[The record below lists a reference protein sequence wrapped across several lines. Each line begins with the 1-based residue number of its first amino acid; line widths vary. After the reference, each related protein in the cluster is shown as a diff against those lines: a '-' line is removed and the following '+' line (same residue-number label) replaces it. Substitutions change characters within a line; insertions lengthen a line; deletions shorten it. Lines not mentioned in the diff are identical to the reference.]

1 MFSLLLIFLIL
12 FEPSL
17 AVKVNGLTGDSFEP
31 KVIASSTDSSWESFN
46 PSADEMPLMT
56 TSVRSH
62 SEGGDPLSVL
72 QPVSRGKEEP
82 HQRSI
87 RIPTYPN
94 PSNEDLSP
102 KHPDRVQPDPAK
114 WAQTAGLPAVEDDS
128 SIHDKDVVLDKHVVF
143 EVPAHSPA
151 ERTVDLHAAKVNLP
165 KSSPST
171 TVQETP
177 RSLRESEH
185 PPERSS
191 RESRQIVDLEAQ
203 RQMRY
208 DDEIGCF
215 HECLIRSCSC
225 IYYSMLFSLLFICLG
240 FIGVLF
246 RYG

>member
-1 MFSLLLIFLIL
+1 MLKRPA
-12 FEPSL
+12 PSETSKIPRL
-17 AVKVNGLTGDSFEP
+17 KPFDFNLGVKVNGLTAGDSFEP
-31 KVIASSTDSSWESFN
+31 KVIASSTDSSWQSFN

-62 SEGGDPLSVL
+62 SEGFGDPLSVL

-143 EVPAHSPA
+143 EVPADSPA
-151 ERTVDLHAAKVNLP
+151 KRTVDLHAAKHSSSFLTSFCFLFSSKITNP
-165 KSSPST
+165 KSTCSKTSHGLFLSAEEHLSPAT
-171 TVQETP
+171 E
-177 RSLRESEH
+177 
-185 PPERSS
+185 
-191 RESRQIVDLEAQ
+191 
-203 RQMRY
+203 Y
-208 DDEIGCF
+208 N
-215 HECLIRSCSC
+215 
-225 IYYSMLFSLLFICLG
+225 
-240 FIGVLF
+240 
-246 RYG
+246 